1 MQREIFLCRISM
13 YKLNMLRYVCKTWNE
28 NYFIRRNSICHVSPK
43 CTPQL
48 LMRGRSE
55 MISNKCRNGMT
66 SVAILGYT
74 QTISNKCLVSS
85 DSRGDIVCVC
95 GIIIDILHRKSR
107 CLLRRGPRSRV
118 APVSYIEIELDF
130 YRKFPRVPLSFS
142 IYSSNK
148 RFFSSLGVK
157 FR

>member
-1 MQREIFLCRISM
+1 M
-13 YKLNMLRYVCKTWNE
+13 YKFNIVRYVCKTWDE
-28 NYFIRRNSICHVSPK
+28 NYFIRRDPICHVSPK
-43 CTPQL
+43 CMPQL

-66 SVAILGYT
+66 GVAILGYT

-107 CLLRRGPRSRV
+107 CLLRRGLTCRSCVVYRDRTRFLSKIPASMYLFRPRFTR
-118 APVSYIEIELDF
+118 AT
-130 YRKFPRVPLSFS
+130 KGFS
-142 IYSSNK
+142 LCSA
-148 RFFSSLGVK
+148 
-157 FR
+157 